1 MSPAACRSAGTR
13 YRTETFSCLG
23 SAGIS
28 FKRSDSNDRLLH
40 NPVED
45 AVKICSDIVILEGN
59 YLLLDM

>member
-1 MSPAACRSAGTR
+1 
-13 YRTETFSCLG
+13 LG

-45 AVKICSDIVILEGN
+45 AVKICSDIVLIEEN